1 MLPVFA
7 HDVFHLDDSGFALM
21 MGVAGAG
28 AFLGALCLAF
38 LGDLRRKGLL
48 VLSGAFSFGLFLIG
62 FSLSNRLEVALV
74 FLFGTGFS
82 IVLSVAVINTLL
94 QHLVTD
100 QMRGRVMSMFI
111 LSFIGAAP
119 FGNLAAGAASHEYGA
134 PATLATGGLL
144 IVLFVLFIGIKNKR
158 LRSLT

>member
-1 MLPVFA
+1 
-7 HDVFHLDDSGFALM
+7 
-21 MGVAGAG
+21 
-28 AFLGALCLAF
+28 
-38 LGDLRRKGLL
+38 